1 MTGDEGQL
9 DRALTNLVTN
19 AVKFTEDSGR
29 VRVSLG
35 TDQECAVLTV
45 EDTGI
50 GISPAERARMFERFF
65 RSAEAQERAIAGTG
79 LGLSIVRSIVHGHG
93 GTVAVSSEVGHGT
106 RFEVRLP
113 LLVGAGLTEGD
124 GAAAPRS
131 VGSAHAG

>member
-1 MTGDEGQL
+1 MAMGVM
-9 DRALTNLVTN
+9 A
-19 AVKFTEDSGR
+19 
-29 VRVSLG
+29 
-35 TDQECAVLTV
+35 
-45 EDTGI
+45 
-50 GISPAERARMFERFF
+50 ISRFERFF